1 MSYTEEPVAPPVWR
15 AGMQERAPGSS
26 PLSRLHRRLSQA
38 HVAPFEVQHQD
49 GSIERLVGGS
59 YTGDDTDEPRFLIR
73 VSNARGLRALRDL
86 DELDLGVAFLEIG
99 RASCRERG

>member
-1 MSYTEEPVAPPVWR
+1 MSYTEETVTPPVSR

-38 HVAPFEVQHQD
+38 HVAPIEVQHED
-49 GSIERLVGGS
+49 GSIERLIDEY

-73 VSNARGLRALRDL
+73 VSNARGLHALRDL
-86 DELDLGVAFLEIG
+86 DDLDLGVAFLDGDI
-99 RASCRERG
+99 SREGD